1 MSQVREFQVI
11 GRKKPTTTDPS
22 PKIYRMRLFAPNN
35 IIAKSRFWYFMKKLN
50 KVRGSQGEVLAC
62 NEITEQRPAR
72 VKNFGISLRY
82 QSRTANH
89 NIWKEFRDT
98 SRVGA
103 VNQLLGEMAGKHRVP
118 YRMIQI
124 FEVKEIK
131 AAEAKR
137 ANVKQFHDAR
147 ISFPLPHRVM
157 KPSSRAH
164 RAVFQARRTATHLG

>member
-1 MSQVREFQVI
+1 MSVREFQVI
-11 GRKKPTTTDPS
+11 GRKKPTS
-22 PKIYRMRLFAPNN
+22 SELNPKIYRMRLFAPNN
-35 IIAKSRFWYFMKKLN
+35 IVAKSRFWYFMKKLN
-50 KVRGSQGEVLAC
+50 KIRGSQGEILAV
-62 NEITEQRPAR
+62 NEISEKRPQL

-103 VNQLLGEMAGKHRVP
+103 VNQLLSEMAGKHRVP

-131 AAEAKR
+131 AAEARR
-137 ANVKQFHDAR
+137 ANIKQFHDAR
-147 ISFPLPHRVM
+147 IAFPLPHRSL
-157 KPSSRAH
+157 KPASRVH
-164 RAVFQARRTATHLG
+164 RSVFKARRAITHLG